1 MKKNST
7 KDIVTQIKN
16 PDLVE
21 QRRNQ
26 IVDASIKLFFKNG
39 FHKTTTRQ
47 IAKASG
53 FSIGSLYEYISS
65 KEDILFL
72 VCDSIHGEV
81 EQSVNEILAVKK
93 GTRESLAEMISEYFM
108 ICDKMSTHVLL
119 MYQESK
125 SLPIKYR
132 SKIIDTEARIKDV
145 FVKALTQTVKK
156 KRLSKGDKKKLEL
169 IGHNIA
175 VLGHMWSFRRWS
187 LAKNYSIKEYI
198 KLQTDF
204 LLGEADL
211 LFS

>member
-26 IVDASIKLFFKNG
+26 IVDASLKLFFKNG

-47 IAKASG
+47 IAKESG

-81 EQSVNEILAVKK
+81 EQSVNDIFAVKG
-93 GTRESLAEMISEYFM
+93 GTRESLAEMISEYIM
-108 ICDKMSTHVLL
+108 ICDKMNTHVLL

-125 SLPIKYR
+125 SLPAKFR
-132 SKIIDTEARIKDV
+132 SKIIDTETRIKNV

-156 KRLSKGDKKKLEL
+156 KRLSKGDKKRIEV

-175 VLGHMWSFRRWS
+175 VFGHMWCFRRWS
-187 LAKNYSIKEYI
+187 LYKNYTLEEYI
-198 KLQTDF
+198 KIQTDL
-204 LLGEADL
+204 LLGETDL
-211 LFS
+211 LFC

>member
-1 MKKNST
+1 MKSKST

-26 IVDASIKLFFKNG
+26 IVDAAIKLFFKNG

-47 IAKASG
+47 IAKESG

-72 VCDSIHGEV
+72 VCDSIHGKV
-81 EQSVNEILAVKK
+81 EQSVNEIFAIKG

-108 ICDKMSTHVLL
+108 ICDKMNTHVLL

-125 SLPIKYR
+125 SLPAEYR
-132 SKIIDTEARIKDV
+132 AKIIETETRIKDV

-156 KRLSKGDKKKLEL
+156 KRLSKGDRKKIEL

-175 VLGHMWSFRRWS
+175 VFGHMWSFRRWS
-187 LAKNYSIKEYI
+187 LSKNYSIKEYI

-211 LFS
+211 LLS